1 MNWLSDSASQGVVLT
16 AYNSRAAEENSSKD
30 VEESP
35 PALASR
41 RYGHYNMNHAKAT
54 KGPPNRTMYGRSNS
68 QDSLDDLSM
77 DDYWNELDNI
87 QKSRES
93 GHEEQEEVIL
103 KVPDAGESEAEW
115 LKEAGLS
122 ELLGESVGDKQ
133 ETMVL
138 LATLTRTQ
146 AAAVQ
151 KRVETLT
158 QTLRI
163 KNKPH
168 PPPDVREIFRPQSSE
183 NEKDQNITGA
193 ESGGRID
200 KEPQRII
207 PEEDISVYET
217 SKEKENV
224 SVLEDAPMPETDLN
238 LEISFSEQAADLKDR
253 YKGQVPKGTEENT
266 LLPNFRLQQDKTGT
280 TKVGD
285 LAPQDMAKVHSL
297 ALIELTALYDT
308 LGTEFKHQKAMRIK
322 TKETGLFGVPLSIL
336 LEQDQKKIPGTKI
349 PLLFQKLISHI
360 EEEGLQTEGI
370 LRIPGAATR
379 IKTLCQEL
387 EAKFYEGTFNWDTV
401 KQHDAASLLKHFI
414 RVLPQPL
421 LTQEYLNAF
430 IDVQNLPTR
439 KQQLQALNLLVLL
452 LPYPNRDMLKA
463 LVEFLQRVTDY
474 RDKNKMTLNNVA
486 MVMAPNLFLFKGL
499 RTKASE
505 QKEFA
510 LATGT
515 AGIMRFLIKYQQLL
529 WTIPKFIVNQVRKL
543 NVENQKKLARDRPM
557 KKLLKKR
564 IPERDKQDKQDKSLT
579 EVEIPQGVIRV
590 QAPSF
595 SKVSMAM
602 QLTEELKASDILAR
616 FLSQES
622 GVSESIN
629 KEEVCLYEIGGN
641 IGERCLDDNTYMKD
655 LYQLNP
661 NADWVIK
668 PRSS

>member
-1 MNWLSDSASQGVVLT
+1 MNRWNASDSKGVVLT
-16 AYNSRAAEENSSKD
+16 AYSSKTAEEKSSKE

-54 KGPPNRTMYGRSNS
+54 KGPPNRTAYGRSNS
-68 QDSLDDLSM
+68 QDSLDNLSM

-103 KVPDAGESEAEW
+103 KVQDEGESEAEW

-122 ELLGESVGDKQ
+122 ELLGESAGDKE
-133 ETMVL
+133 ETIVL

-158 QTLRI
+158 QTLRK

-168 PPPDVREIFRPQSSE
+168 PPPDVRDIFRPQCP
-183 NEKDQNITGA
+183 EKDQNRSGVESRGGTEKETQRTIA
-193 ESGGRID
+193 EEEVSAY
-200 KEPQRII
+200 EP
-207 PEEDISVYET
+207 
-217 SKEKENV
+217 SKEKEKV
-224 SVLEDAPMPETDLN
+224 SVLDDVPVPETDLN
-238 LEISFSEQAADLKDR
+238 LAVSFSEQAADLKDK
-253 YKGQVPKGTEENT
+253 YKGQIPKGTEENT
-266 LLPNFRLQQDKTGT
+266 ILPNFRLQQDKTGT

-297 ALIELTALYDT
+297 ALIELTALYDI
-308 LGTEFKHQKAMRIK
+308 LGTEFKHQKAMKIK
-322 TKETGLFGVPLSIL
+322 TKETGLFGVPLSLL
-336 LEQDQKKIPGTKI
+336 LEQDQKKVPGTKI
-349 PLLFQKLISHI
+349 PLLFQKLVSHI
-360 EEEGLQTEGI
+360 EDEGLQTEGL

-379 IKTLCQEL
+379 IKTLYQEL
-387 EAKFYEGTFNWDTV
+387 EAKFYEGTFSWDTV

-414 RVLPQPL
+414 RALPQPL

-452 LPYPNRDMLKA
+452 LPAPNRDMLKA
-463 LVEFLQRVTDY
+463 LLEFLQRVIDY

-529 WTIPKFIVNQVRKL
+529 WTIPKFIVAQVRNL

-564 IPERDKQDKQDKSLT
+564 IPERDKQDKQDKSLI
-579 EVEIPQGVIRV
+579 EVDIPKGVIRV
-590 QAPSF
+590 QAHSF
-595 SKVSMAM
+595 SKVSMAV

-629 KEEVCLYEIGGN
+629 KEDVCLYEIGGN

-661 NADWVIK
+661 CADWVIK